1 MRESLR
7 KILEVHQGGNGCM
20 AELEFEK
27 PVVELR
33 NKIRELKDYTKN
45 SQMDF
50 SEEIRILEEKLENL
64 EEDIYGNLKVWGSV
78 QIARHA
84 ERPTTLDYIEHL
96 FTDFLNVMEIVYL
109 AMIAAIVGGIAK
121 YKGMPVTVIGH
132 QRGKIRKKIFAVTL
146 ECLIQKDIE
155 KHCVS

>member
-1 MRESLR
+1 
-7 KILEVHQGGNGCM
+7 M

-50 SEEIRILEEKLENL
+50 SEEIRILEDKLENL
-64 EEDIYGNLKVWGSV
+64 EEDIYGNMKVWDCV

-109 AMIAAIVGGIAK
+109 AMMQRLSAALRSIKDACNCNRASTRKRYERK
-121 YKGMPVTVIGH
+121 YSP
-132 QRGKIRKKIFAVTL
+132 
-146 ECLIQKDIE
+146 
-155 KHCVS
+155 

>member
-1 MRESLR
+1 
-7 KILEVHQGGNGCM
+7 M

-64 EEDIYGNLKVWGSV
+64 EEDIYGNLKVWDSV

-96 FTDFLNVMEIVYL
+96 FTDFSNVMEIVYL
-109 AMIAAIVGGIAK
+109 AMMQRLSAALRNI
-121 YKGMPVTVIGH
+121 KG
-132 QRGKIRKKIFAVTL
+132 
-146 ECLIQKDIE
+146 CL
-155 KHCVS
+155 

>member
-1 MRESLR
+1 
-7 KILEVHQGGNGCM
+7 M

-64 EEDIYGNLKVWGSV
+64 EGRYIRQSESMGPCSNCSSCRTTDN
-78 QIARHA
+78 AR
-84 ERPTTLDYIEHL
+84 LY
-96 FTDFLNVMEIVYL
+96 
-109 AMIAAIVGGIAK
+109 
-121 YKGMPVTVIGH
+121 
-132 QRGKIRKKIFAVTL
+132 
-146 ECLIQKDIE
+146 
-155 KHCVS
+155 

>member
-1 MRESLR
+1 
-7 KILEVHQGGNGCM
+7 M

-64 EEDIYGNLKVWGSV
+64 EEDIYGNLKVMGPCSNCSSCRTTDN
-78 QIARHA
+78 AR
-84 ERPTTLDYIEHL
+84 LY
-96 FTDFLNVMEIVYL
+96 
-109 AMIAAIVGGIAK
+109 
-121 YKGMPVTVIGH
+121 
-132 QRGKIRKKIFAVTL
+132 
-146 ECLIQKDIE
+146 
-155 KHCVS
+155 

>member
-1 MRESLR
+1 
-7 KILEVHQGGNGCM
+7 M

-50 SEEIRILEEKLENL
+50 SEEIRILEDKLEKL
-64 EEDIYGNLKVWGSV
+64 EEDIYGNMKVWDRV

-96 FTDFLNVMEIVYL
+96 FTNFLNVMEIAYL
-109 AMIAAIVGGIAK
+109 ATMQRLSAALRNI
-121 YKGMPVTVIGH
+121 
-132 QRGKIRKKIFAVTL
+132 RG
-146 ECLIQKDIE
+146 CQ
-155 KHCVS
+155 

>member
-1 MRESLR
+1 
-7 KILEVHQGGNGCM
+7 M

-64 EEDIYGNLKVWGSV
+64 EEDIYGNLKVYRV

-96 FTDFLNVMEIVYL
+96 FTDF
-109 AMIAAIVGGIAK
+109 
-121 YKGMPVTVIGH
+121 
-132 QRGKIRKKIFAVTL
+132 
-146 ECLIQKDIE
+146 
-155 KHCVS
+155 